1 MFAVSKVVIVCA
13 LLSLSSQLWAHG
25 GVMNEGNECKLRV
38 GPYVMNFSGYQP
50 ENNVSK
56 QFCDDMPTIGK
67 SIIVL
72 DFIDNKLRDMTVNF
86 RVIKA
91 DVAALGTTED
101 GKVNEAELAQTPFFE
116 IPAKHYPTG
125 TMTITQ
131 DFTEKGHFVGYVIVE
146 GENEKFISRF
156 PFSVGFPPSGIPAGL
171 KVPIAVFLVI
181 IVIMI
186 WFARRKPVVL
196 NERKED

>member
-1 MFAVSKVVIVCA
+1 MFKGAYA
-13 LLSLSSQLWAHG
+13 LLLVLVSTVSWGHG

-38 GPYVMNFSGYQP
+38 GPYIMNFSGYQP

-72 DFIDNKLRDMTVNF
+72 DFIDRKLRDMTVNF

-91 DVAALGTTED
+91 KEAALGTAED
-101 GKVNEAELAQTPFFE
+101 GIVKEDELAQTPFFE
-116 IPAKHYPTG
+116 IPAKEYPTG
-125 TMTITQ
+125 TMTISQ
-131 DFTEKGHFVGYVIVE
+131 NFSEKGHFVGYVIVE

-156 PFSVGFPPSGIPAGL
+156 PFSVGFPPKGIPAAL
-171 KVPIAVFLVI
+171 KIPIAVFFIVVI
-181 IVIMI
+181 VMI
-186 WFARRKPVVL
+186 WFLRRKPVEF
-196 NERKED
+196 NEKRDD

>member
-1 MFAVSKVVIVCA
+1 MYKAISIILLLLVSFAS
-13 LLSLSSQLWAHG
+13 WGHG

-38 GPYVMNFSGYQP
+38 GPYMMNFSGYQP
-50 ENNVSK
+50 ENNVSQ
-56 QFCDDMPTIGK
+56 QFCDDMPTVGK

-72 DFIDNKLRDMTVNF
+72 DFIDTKLRDMTVSF
-86 RVIKA
+86 RVLNS
-91 DVAALGTTED
+91 DVAALGTEDD
-101 GKVNEAELAQTPFFE
+101 GKVNEAELAQTPFFQ
-116 IPAKHYPTG
+116 IPAKRYPTG

-131 DFTEKGHFVGYVIVE
+131 DFKEKGHFVGYVIVE

-156 PFSVGFPPSGIPAGL
+156 PFSVGFPSTGIPAAL
-171 KVPIAVFLVI
+171 KIPIAVFLVI

-186 WFARRKPVVL
+186 WLARRKPVIL

>member
-1 MFAVSKVVIVCA
+1 MT
-13 LLSLSSQLWAHG
+13 WGHG

-86 RVIKA
+86 RVITA
-91 DVAALGTTED
+91 EGPALGNAED
-101 GKVNEAELAQTPFFE
+101 GIVKEDELTIEPTFE
-116 IPAKHYPTG
+116 IPAKHYPSG
-125 TMTITQ
+125 TMTISQ
-131 DFTEKGHFVGYVIVE
+131 DFKQKGHFVGYVIVE

-156 PFSVGFPPSGIPAGL
+156 PFSVGYPGLGIPAAM
-171 KVPIAVFLVI
+171 KWPIAIFLILTI
-181 IVIMI
+181 IMV
-186 WFARRKPVVL
+186 WFARRKPVQL

>member
-1 MFAVSKVVIVCA
+1 MFRSVNA
-13 LLSLSSQLWAHG
+13 LVLVLMSTLAWGHG

-86 RVIKA
+86 RVIKSGA
-91 DVAALGTTED
+91 AALGNEKD
-101 GKVNEAELAQTPFFE
+101 GLVDEAELAQTPFFE
-116 IPAKHYPTG
+116 IPAKRYPSG
-125 TMTITQ
+125 TMTISQ
-131 DFTEKGHFVGYVIVE
+131 NFSGKGHFVGYVVVE

-156 PFSVGFPPSGIPAGL
+156 PFSVGYPKPGIPAAL
-171 KVPIAVFLVI
+171 RIPIAVFLVVVI
-181 IVIMI
+181 IMI
-186 WFARRKPVVL
+186 WFARKKPVVL

>member
-1 MFAVSKVVIVCA
+1 MFAVFRIVVVCV

-50 ENNVSK
+50 ENKVSK
-56 QFCDDMPTIGK
+56 QFCDDMPTVGN

-72 DFIDNKLRDMTVNF
+72 DFIDRKLRDMTVNF

-91 DVAALGTTED
+91 NDAALGTEED

-116 IPAKHYPTG
+116 IAAKNYPSG
-125 TMTITQ
+125 TMTISQ
-131 DFTEKGHFVGYVIVE
+131 NFKEKGHFVGYVIVE

-156 PFSVGFPPSGIPAGL
+156 PFSVGFPSPGIPAAL

-186 WFARRKPVVL
+186 WVARRKPVVL
-196 NERKED
+196 NEKKED